1 MRTLQKTLNNFMRNI
16 NKSVNI
22 AMFRLWSKQSLIKY
36 LPMSFI
42 RSLHRCKHHLYILVW
57 GLGKCNVSN

>member
-1 MRTLQKTLNNFMRNI
+1 M

-42 RSLHRCKHHLYILVW
+42 RSLHPCKHHLYILVW